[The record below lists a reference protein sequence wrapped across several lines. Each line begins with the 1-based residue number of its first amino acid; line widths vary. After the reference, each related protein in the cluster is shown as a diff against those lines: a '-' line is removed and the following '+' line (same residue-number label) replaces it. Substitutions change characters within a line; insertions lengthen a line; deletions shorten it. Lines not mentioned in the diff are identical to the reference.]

1 MNRKILLA
9 MIFAPV
15 LLAGQKYDYVWLL
28 GKNSLTDID
37 FAGTVIDF
45 NTSPPD
51 IYYEFR
57 GMGFYLTNA
66 SISDASG
73 HLLFYTNGISLFN
86 ALNEI
91 MENGDGLNPGQLA
104 ISWQDYGYVLDQGA
118 IILPVPESDSLSYL
132 LHMDRE
138 SNENQTSSNS
148 KRFYFSLIDMNQNIY
163 GTVVKKNEIVK
174 QDIYELGKLTATRH
188 ANGRDWWVLLREFG
202 SNLYYRFLVTP
213 NGINSKGFQTIGEP
227 IPSPAI
233 GQAVFSPDGTKFANV
248 HLTGYLGDAIYISVY
263 SFDRCTGNLSAPI
276 QWVYAD
282 SASSGGV
289 AISPNSR
296 FLYVPSFKYLYQY
309 DLWADNIAESK
320 DTIAIWDGFLDPPVF
335 ATTFYMA
342 QLAPDGKIYI
352 SSNNSVHYLHVINH
366 PDLPGDSCDVCQHCI
381 EMPSK
386 NAFSLPNFPN
396 FRLGPLEG
404 SPCDTLRSP
413 PQAAWQYESSGLEVV
428 FRDSSRHDIRSW
440 SWNFGDGTTD
450 TLMHSTHIYEAPG
463 AYEVC
468 LAVENPRGADTLCHI
483 VQVVIDAV
491 GDPITGQI
499 RVSPNPARDVLS
511 VQLSSDRTAKALFRL
526 LDAQGRE
533 VVNRVLSGRDNAI
546 EVSRLPS
553 GLYFYEVWEDSRI
566 VARGK
571 VAVE

>member
-1 MNRKILLA
+1 ML
-9 MIFAPV
+9 F
-15 LLAGQKYDYVWLL
+15 GQKQDYVWLL

-57 GMGFYLTNA
+57 GMGFNITNA
-66 SISDASG
+66 SISDVSG
-73 HLLFYTNGISLFN
+73 NLLFYTNGIN
-86 ALNEI
+86 VYNGLNEV
-91 MENGDGLNPGQLA
+91 MENGDGLNPGHLA
-104 ISWQDYGYVLDQGA
+104 NSWQDYGYILDQGA
-118 IILPVPESDSLSYL
+118 LILPVPGRDSLFFL

-138 SNENQTSSNS
+138 PTTSQTPSFSEN
-148 KRFYFSLIDMNQNIY
+148 FYYSLIDMVQNTY
-163 GTVVKKNEIVK
+163 GKVLKKNEIIK

-188 ANGRDWWVLLREFG
+188 ANGRDWWVLLRKFDT
-202 SNLYYRFLVTP
+202 NKYYRFLVTP
-213 NGINSKGFQTIGEP
+213 QGILNLGIQTIGTP
-227 IPSPAI
+227 IPSPGV
-233 GQAVFSPDGTKFANV
+233 GQAVFSPDGTKFANI
-248 HLTGYLGDAIYISVY
+248 HLVGGIGTADHLAVY
-263 SFDRCTGNLSAPI
+263 DFDRCTGELSNPI
-276 QWVYAD
+276 QWTYAD
-282 SASSGGV
+282 SAWAGGA

-309 DLWADNIAESK
+309 DLWADNIAASK

-450 TLMHSTHIYEAPG
+450 TLMHPMHTYEAPG

-468 LAVENPRGADTLCHI
+468 LAVENPRGADTLCRT

-499 RVSPNPARDVLS
+499 RVSPNPARGALS

-546 EVSRLPS
+546 EMSHLPS
-553 GLYFYEVWEDSRI
+553 GLYFYEVCEGSRI
-566 VARGK
+566 VDRGK
-571 VAVE
+571 VVVLK